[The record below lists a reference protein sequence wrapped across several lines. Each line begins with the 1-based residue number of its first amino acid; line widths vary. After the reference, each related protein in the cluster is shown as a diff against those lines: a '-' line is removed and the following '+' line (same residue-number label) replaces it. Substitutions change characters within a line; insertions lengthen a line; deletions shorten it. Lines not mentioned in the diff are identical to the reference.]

1 MHFVHWNKS
10 LYESPSEASKS
21 DNGLA
26 VIGIFLKVG
35 NEFNYELQ
43 KLNNKMDAIKYKG
56 QSVDIQDELLFD
68 NLLPS

>member
-1 MHFVHWNKS
+1 M
-10 LYESPSEASKS
+10 YESPSEALKS

-43 KLNNKMDAIKYKG
+43 KLIDKMDAIKYKG
-56 QSVDIQDELLFD
+56 QSVDIQDELSFD